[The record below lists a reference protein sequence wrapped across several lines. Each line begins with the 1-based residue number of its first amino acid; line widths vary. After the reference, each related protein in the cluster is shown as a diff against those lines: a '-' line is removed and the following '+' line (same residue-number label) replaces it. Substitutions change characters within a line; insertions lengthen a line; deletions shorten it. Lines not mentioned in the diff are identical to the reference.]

1 MIESKKENEV
11 LTIYLK
17 GHIDSNNS
25 QVVEEEINALIDE
38 NKPNNIIIDASGLEY
53 ISSAGLR
60 IILRLKKNYPD
71 IKVVELSNEVYEIFE
86 ITGFSEMMDIQKA
99 YRVISVEGC
108 EVIGQGANGKVYRI
122 DPDTIVKAYY
132 NSDSLPDIKR
142 ERELART
149 ALILGIP
156 TAIPYDVVKV
166 GEGYGS
172 VFELL
177 NAKSFAN
184 LIKENND
191 VDKVVQMSVD
201 LLKKIHSTEVKPGL
215 MPRMKEVAVNWVSF
229 LSDYLPKEASEKFL
243 RLVNEVPETDTMLH
257 GDYHIKNVM
266 LQNDEVLLIDM
277 DTLCV
282 GHPVF
287 EFASIFNAY
296 QGYSEVD
303 HSVCK
308 SFLGIDFEVG
318 KEIWEKTLKYYFNDK
333 NEKEIED
340 IAKKARLIGYA
351 RAMRRTIRRKGLE
364 NEEGRKFIE
373 HCEKNILELLQEV
386 DSLYF

>member
-266 LQNDEVLLIDM
+266 LQDGEVLLIDM